1 MAFNVLLAGI
11 PFVLLL
17 AAGLGYI
24 LNQSPEDAVQ
34 IVQAALSA
42 LLPARAV
49 AEGTILDPVLADV
62 VRTRALV
69 GFWGVVAFV
78 WFAMRLFTSLR
89 AVLAFVFMLGR
100 DRGYFHGKLVD
111 LYLIAFSVLLMTAW
125 VSLNTWLLVTS
136 GRVGESLTRV
146 GVLEDATGSL
156 GFWAGRIAGLLAL
169 SLIFVGLYRWL
180 PRNRTP
186 WRPTFVG
193 AAAAT
198 ALFELARWLFAEFM
212 RAYSPTSLYTGTL
225 GAIFIVIFWTYYAAL
240 MFVIGAEVAH
250 IVELRLIESG
260 ALPARSPLTGEFKTT
275 SHARA
280 SGAIDRLPS
289 RRASRSDTPPE
300 TPSAPEPQ
308 SAPEPP
314 TL

>member
-1 MAFNVLLAGI
+1 VAFNVLLAGI
-11 PFVLLL
+11 PFFLLL

-24 LNQSPEDAVQ
+24 LKQSPDDAVQ
-34 IVQAALSA
+34 VVQTTLAT
-42 LLPARAV
+42 LLPARVV

-62 VRTRALV
+62 VRTRVLV

-78 WFAMRLFTSLR
+78 WFSMRLFTSLR
-89 AVLAFVFMLGR
+89 AVLAFIFMLGR

-111 LYLIAFSVLLMTAW
+111 LYLIVFSVLLMTAW
-125 VSLNTWLLVTS
+125 VSVNTWLLVTS
-136 GRVGESLTRV
+136 GRVGETLTRV
-146 GVLEDATGSL
+146 GLLQDETGAL
-156 GFWAGRIAGLLAL
+156 GFWVGRIAGLLAL
-169 SLIFVGLYRWL
+169 SMIFVGLYRWL
-180 PRNRTP
+180 PRSRTP

-275 SHARA
+275 NHARA

-289 RRASRSDTPPE
+289 RNTSPTESPSVPDQPTP
-300 TPSAPEPQ
+300 
-308 SAPEPP
+308 
-314 TL
+314 

>member
-11 PFVLLL
+11 PFFLLL

-24 LNQSPEDAVQ
+24 LKQSPDDAVRV
-34 IVQAALSA
+34 VQAALGTW
-42 LLPARAV
+42 LPARIV

-78 WFAMRLFTSLR
+78 WFSMRLFTSLR

-111 LYLIAFSVLLMTAW
+111 FYLIVFSVILMTTW
-125 VSLNTWLLVTS
+125 VTVNTWLLVTS
-136 GRVGESLTRV
+136 GRVGETLTRV
-146 GVLEDATGSL
+146 GVLEDATGAL
-156 GFWAGRIAGLLAL
+156 GFWVGRVAGLLAL
-169 SLIFVGLYRWL
+169 AAIFVGLYRWL
-180 PRNRTP
+180 PRSRTP

-250 IVELRLIESG
+250 IVELRLIERG
-260 ALPARSPLTGEFKTT
+260 DLPARSPLTGEFKST

-280 SGAIDRLPS
+280 SGAIDRL
-289 RRASRSDTPPE
+289 RASRPSPGDVPTVPPD
-300 TPSAPEPQ
+300 PSP
-308 SAPEPP
+308 
-314 TL
+314 

>member
-1 MAFNVLLAGI
+1 VAFNVLLAGI
-11 PFVLLL
+11 PFFLLL

-24 LNQSPEDAVQ
+24 LKQSPDDAVRV
-34 IVQAALSA
+34 VQAALGTW
-42 LLPARAV
+42 LPARIV

-78 WFAMRLFTSLR
+78 WFSMRLFTSLR

-111 LYLIAFSVLLMTAW
+111 FYLIVFSVILMTTW
-125 VSLNTWLLVTS
+125 VTVNTWLLVTS
-136 GRVGESLTRV
+136 GRVGETLTRV
-146 GVLEDATGSL
+146 GVLEDATGAL
-156 GFWAGRIAGLLAL
+156 GFWVGRVAGLLAL
-169 SLIFVGLYRWL
+169 AAIFVGLYRWL
-180 PRNRTP
+180 PRSRTP

-250 IVELRLIESG
+250 IVELRLIERG
-260 ALPARSPLTGEFKTT
+260 DLPARSPLTGEFKST

-280 SGAIDRLPS
+280 SGAIDRL
-289 RRASRSDTPPE
+289 RASRPSPGDVPTVPPD
-300 TPSAPEPQ
+300 PSP
-308 SAPEPP
+308 
-314 TL
+314 